1 MTQKL
6 KLFIAAGLMVL
17 GVGAIALV
25 PTTGVYAQSALEQA
39 CEEDPSAAI
48 CQQSDSGSIED
59 VVQIV
64 VNILLFIVGL
74 VAVIMIIVSG
84 IRFVTSGGD
93 SGAVASAKNTLLY
106 SVIGLVV
113 AFLAFAI
120 VSFVLNAF

>member
-17 GVGAIALV
+17 GIGATSLV
-25 PTTGVYAQSALEQA
+25 PATGVYAQNALEQA

-64 VNILLFIVGL
+64 VNVLLFIVGL

-84 IRFVTSGGD
+84 LRYVTSGGD
-93 SGAVASAKNTLLY
+93 AGSVSSAKNTLLY
-106 SVIGLVV
+106 AVIGLVV

-120 VSFVLNAF
+120 VNFVLNAF